1 MNLTRFSG
9 IVIPLTFSAVLAFA
23 PSPQAALTQNS
34 LTVNGLGTNSLT
46 VNGLSTNALTVNGL
60 GTNAL
65 TVNGLGANALVENGV
80 RFNALTHNGMS
91 SNYTGLDELNGVLVE
106 AVILPERFNQ

>member
-23 PSPQAALTQNS
+23 PSAQAALTQ
-34 LTVNGLGTNSLT
+34 NSLT

-65 TVNGLGANALVENGV
+65 TMNGLGANALVENGV